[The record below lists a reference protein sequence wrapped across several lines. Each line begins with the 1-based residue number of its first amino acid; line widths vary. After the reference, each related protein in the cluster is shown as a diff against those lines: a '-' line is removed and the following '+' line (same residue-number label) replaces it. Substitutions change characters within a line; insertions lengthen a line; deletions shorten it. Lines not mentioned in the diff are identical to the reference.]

1 MSVSANRIWRQLPEE
16 IRIAASKL
24 FWAEPNG
31 AGKQVLSAS
40 LAKAKNLRQVTV
52 RKAPIERLANWTAG
66 TLSLP
71 EQIVDEI
78 LKNYLL
84 HEHRAVIVS
93 FLELLK
99 IPHADGMI
107 DEAFD
112 LATLSDEQVQKASR
126 SLLGSADR
134 MGAVLYLKYLGL
146 QGGPWAAVEEVLA
159 TEE

>member
-1 MSVSANRIWRQLPEE
+1 MPVSANRIWRQLPEE

-31 AGKQVLSAS
+31 AGKQLLSAS
-40 LAKAKNLRQVTV
+40 LAKAKNLRLVTV
-52 RKAPIERLANWTAG
+52 RKSSVERLANWTAG

-71 EQIVDEI
+71 EQIVDEL
-78 LKNYLL
+78 LKIYLL

-93 FLELLK
+93 FLELLG

-112 LATLSDEQVQKASR
+112 LATLSEEQVRKAAR
-126 SLLGSADR
+126 SLLGSADG
-134 MGAVLYLKYLGL
+134 MGATLYLQYLVL

-159 TEE
+159 AEE

>member
-1 MSVSANRIWRQLPEE
+1 MSASANRIWRQLPEE

-31 AGKQVLSAS
+31 TGKQILSAS
-40 LAKAKNLRQVTV
+40 LAKAKNLREVTV

-71 EQIVDEI
+71 EPIVDEL

-112 LATLSDEQVQKASR
+112 LATLSDEQIQKAAR
-126 SLLGSADR
+126 SLLESADR
-134 MGAVLYLKYLGL
+134 MGAVLYLKYIVL
-146 QGGPWAAVEEVLA
+146 QGGPWVAVEEVLA
-159 TEE
+159 AEE